1 MAKSSA
7 GRLMS
12 EWYDVSL
19 KKEALPHRNSVVI
32 TVTQGA
38 AAAFGIDDD
47 DDKYSVSEMSVGAT
61 KNEKQGKNSREAF
74 GTSGFRKNHLG
85 LERMKSVVAETH
97 MTDTESSSTENCKPE
112 TEESTPV
119 PPVNSGQEEEGSP
132 GEGASSRDDD
142 SIVSSEVDDIDTLT
156 GPSSFA
162 LFAQTKFQ
170 LRTTHVY
177 SCAALQGSLLP
188 KHDRADTLASLA
200 SWVTILRVMGDL
212 PESSGQFLSVI
223 GEEPSIISKVK
234 AGFKR
239 KYTKKDLD
247 DTQKKYSEYFK
258 DPVSAEVSDISF
270 LPTGKET
277 MLEKIQYLC
286 ALGIYRTDLR
296 DELYCQLCK
305 QLTNNP
311 SRNSTVRGWVLMMLF
326 AGCFTPSE
334 KFAPCFRCFLK
345 EGPTEFTQK
354 VEKLTRRTS
363 VAGTRG
369 FPPSWLEFQAAKNSK
384 PILLPVTFM
393 NGQRILIEAD
403 AATTV
408 RELSNNLA
416 ETLDFSD
423 NEGFSI
429 YVCLHQKISC
439 LGHGLH
445 RIMDAVSECEQHT
458 KQMGM
463 RESSSLWRLYYRKEY
478 FTPWHDAKEDP
489 SSTDIIYQQVMRGI
503 SLGEYQCQKEEV
515 FVLLGAQRYYLEYS
529 EVIDQKKLDNLCR
542 NWFPDAWKEEKGVP
556 YFVQKVEEA
565 VTNNF
570 GSKKPPHADI
580 KADIVTFAINKWSLM
595 FSRYY
600 DANKVTGP
608 GVKVNGPGFTAVNVV
623 VGLSGKG
630 MYVLDN
636 GDSIRVQLPFYEMS
650 KIVKHRHTVNIT
662 TVKDEEYSVM
672 SNHSDDFHLLLTSFI
687 EGLQMRSKY
696 AIVIDNKQD
705 LKKGDLITLDKAVK
719 EYNKLDPFRGVCQ
732 RTGKPCDV
740 PRDLVYILNTV
751 DEPSSEVL
759 TMFTVQLE
767 RDSQVFRNQDDGRP
781 HTLQKYSRYHFRQ
794 PNENAVTKIF
804 NKASIKRGKG
814 KSDLIWQFSKDPI
827 KKPLLRKSLNRD
839 DTRLMACRTFTA
851 VQQFMGDAHLKDNVT
866 DIELANRW
874 IVEPASRS
882 RYLRD
887 EVFCQVIKQLTNNSN
902 KSSEERGWLLLLM
915 LATTAIPGEGLYD
928 EAQKFV
934 RSSPLPIAKLC
945 GERLERAKTR
955 GCRLWPP
962 HPAEH
967 DMLSRKLPTV
977 RVKVYIPDNTCQTFD
992 VTSVTRIIDIKR
1004 EVCTRLG
1011 LKTWEEYSLFMSF
1024 QDSVHSLQANEYY
1037 FDALSH
1043 AEMYWVSQ
1051 KAAIRARLSG
1061 PLTPVLVMLKKVW
1074 VNIKP
1079 GHDSVADVS
1088 FHFPQE
1094 LPNFI
1099 RGYHQTTD
1107 DVTARLASLA
1117 YRAKYGNEPKPLKET
1132 FSEVSK
1138 SIAPKKLLQTQSS
1151 EYWSKTI
1158 TQYYDEGKDLSQDQA
1173 KASFLK
1179 VISQLTTYGS
1189 IFFEVKQ
1196 RAQKDLPK
1204 NLLVAIN
1211 MTGLHL
1217 IDSNTRR
1224 MLRTLEFSQI
1234 PNWAFDEDSITLM
1247 VIDGTNTIKMLLETS
1262 VGHNMD
1268 DILMAYISWV
1278 MNTQMRKKHG
1288 FAGSP
1293 AGESTC

>member
-1 MAKSSA
+1 MAKTSA
-7 GRLMS
+7 GKLMS
-12 EWYDVSL
+12 EWYDVTL

-61 KNEKQGKNSREAF
+61 KNEKQSRNSREMF
-74 GTSGFRKNHLG
+74 GKPGVRNNHLG

-97 MTDTESSSTENCKPE
+97 ITDTESSSTENCKPDPE
-112 TEESTPV
+112 DSTPAHA
-119 PPVNSGQEEEGSP
+119 VNSGREEEGSH
-132 GEGASSRDDD
+132 GEGASSKDDE
-142 SIVSSEVDDIDTLT
+142 STVTEVDEIDNLT

-223 GEEPSIISKVK
+223 GEEPSIIAKVK
-234 AGFKR
+234 AGFKQ
-239 KYTKKDLD
+239 KYSKKDLD
-247 DTQKKYSEYFK
+247 EAQKKYSEYFK
-258 DPVSAEVSDISF
+258 DPVSAEVSDIPF
-270 LPTGKET
+270 LPSGKET

-363 VAGTRG
+363 IAGTRG

-384 PILLPVTFM
+384 PILLPITFM
-393 NGQRILIEAD
+393 NGQRLLIEAD

-408 RELSNNLA
+408 RELGNNLA
-416 ETLDFSD
+416 ETLDFKD

-458 KQMGM
+458 KTLGM

-478 FTPWHDAKEDP
+478 FTPWHDAKDDP
-489 SSTDIIYQQVMRGI
+489 AATDIIHQQVMRGI

-515 FVLLGAQRYYLEYS
+515 FVLLGAQKYYLEHS
-529 EVIDQKKLDNLCR
+529 EVTNPKDLDHLCR
-542 NWFPDAWKEEKGVP
+542 NWFPESWKADKGVP

-565 VTNNF
+565 IKNNF
-570 GSKKPPHADI
+570 GSKKPPHAQI
-580 KADIVTFAINKWSLM
+580 KADIVTFAIDKWSLM

-600 DANKVTGP
+600 DASKVTGP
-608 GVKVNGPGFTAVNVV
+608 GVNSVNIV

-636 GDSIRVQLPFYEMS
+636 GDSIRVQLAYNEMA
-650 KIVKHRHTVNIT
+650 KVVKHRHSVNIT
-662 TVKDEEYSVM
+662 TVRDEEYTVM
-672 SNHSDDFHLLLTSFI
+672 SNHSDDFCLLLTTFI
-687 EGLQMRSKY
+687 EGLQLRSKY
-696 AIVIDNKQD
+696 AIVIDNQKE
-705 LKKGDLITLDKAVK
+705 LRKGDLITLDKAVR
-719 EYNKLDPFRGVCQ
+719 EYNKLDPFRGLCR
-732 RTGKPCDV
+732 RTGKKCEI
-740 PRDLVYILNTV
+740 PRDLVFVLNTV
-751 DEPSSEVL
+751 DEPSSEFL
-759 TMFTVQLE
+759 AMLSVQLE
-767 RDSQVFRNQDDGRP
+767 KDTQVFKNHEDGRP

-794 PNENAVTKIF
+794 PNENAVTKMF
-804 NKASIKRGKG
+804 NKTSLKRGKG
-814 KSDLIWQFSKDPI
+814 KSELMWQFSKDPI

-851 VQQFMGDAHLKDNVT
+851 IQQFMGDAHLKDSVT

-902 KSSEERGWLLLLM
+902 KSSEERGWLLMLM
-915 LATTAIPGEGLYD
+915 LATTAIPGDGLYD

-945 GERLERAKTR
+945 SERLERAKNH

-967 DMLSRKLPTV
+967 DMLSRKLSTV
-977 RVKVYIPDNTCQTFD
+977 RVKVYIPDNTCQTID

-1074 VNIKP
+1074 VNINP
-1079 GHDSVADVS
+1079 GHDTVADVS

-1099 RGYHQTTD
+1099 RGYHQTSD
-1107 DVTARLASLA
+1107 DVTARLASLV
-1117 YRAKYGNEPKPLKET
+1117 YRAKYGNEAKPLKEN
-1132 FSEVSK
+1132 FSDVSK
-1138 SIAPKKLLQTQSS
+1138 TIAPKKLLQTQSP
-1151 EYWSKTI
+1151 EFWSKTI
-1158 TQYYDEGKDLSQDQA
+1158 TTYYEEGKDLSQDQA
-1173 KASFLK
+1173 KVSFLK
-1179 VISQLTTYGS
+1179 VISQHTTYGS

-1196 RAQKDLPK
+1196 RTQKDLPK

-1217 IDSNTRR
+1217 IDSSSRKL
-1224 MLRTLEFSQI
+1224 LRTLEFSQI

-1247 VIDGTNTIKMLLETS
+1247 LIDGTNTTKMLLETS

-1278 MNTQMRKKHG
+1278 MNTQMRRKHG

-1293 AGESTC
+1293 TGESSC